1 MRWHGWARSC
11 SRWPKNA
18 PARKGSRLMSFCDA
32 AICAQNSKRQIAS
45 MGRMFWYWS
54 SAYAL
59 EELQHLA
66 AGIEAETAAKVL
78 IL

>member
-1 MRWHGWARSC
+1 
-11 SRWPKNA
+11 
-18 PARKGSRLMSFCDA
+18 
-32 AICAQNSKRQIAS
+32 